1 MARINKKAQKEAEE
15 ARSIVDRLLSNLNPG
30 EISIALLG
38 GTASMFGITPPF
50 TRLLMMVSG
59 AAGGDP
65 KSQEPAFWDAWK
77 VAVPMFAVFDWLIKK
92 PDGSYNPPPDGITKE
107 DIGHAVALFSSGALE
122 AVLMYRA
129 MSNPEVVTTALKMPA
144 ELLKGVGEIVPG

>member
-1 MARINKKAQKEAEE
+1 MARISKKAQKEAEE
-15 ARSIVDRLLSNLNPG
+15 ARSIVDRLLSNLSPG
-30 EISIALLG
+30 EVSIALLG
-38 GTASMFGITPPF
+38 GTASMFGIIPPF

-65 KSQEPAFWDAWK
+65 KEQEPPFWDAWK
-77 VAVPMFAVFDWLIKK
+77 IAVPMFAVFDWLVKK

-107 DIGHAVALFSSGALE
+107 DIGRAVALFSSGALE